1 MSESTVAY
9 RYAKSLIGLAE
20 EKKVVGQVYDD
31 MVFFKQTADDNRD
44 LMLALRSP
52 VVRHDKKMGVL
63 EGIFKGRVSDV
74 TYTIFEI
81 ITKKNREAI
90 IYSIADEFIKL
101 YDLREG
107 IQKATVT
114 TAVALTDVLR
124 QKFTALVADATK
136 MKVVLEEKIDTD
148 LIGGY
153 VIRVN
158 DKQIDASVK
167 SRLSALKLEFLQ

>member
-31 MVFFKQTADDNRD
+31 MVFFKQTADDNRE

-52 VVRHDKKMGVL
+52 VVRHDKKMGL
-63 EGIFKGRVSDV
+63 LKGIFKGRVSDV

-90 IYSIADEFIKL
+90 IYSIANEYIKL

-136 MKVVLEEKIDTD
+136 MTVVLEEKVDPN

>member
-9 RYAKSLIGLAE
+9 RYAKSLISLAE
-20 EKKVVGQVYDD
+20 EKKVVGEVYND
-31 MVFFKQTADDNRD
+31 MVFFKQTADDNRG

-52 VVRHDKKMGVL
+52 VVRHDKKMGLL
-63 EGIFKGRVSDV
+63 EGIFKSRVNAV

-81 ITKKNREAI
+81 ITKKNREAA
-90 IYSIADEFIKL
+90 IYSIANEYIKL

-114 TAVALTDVLR
+114 TAVTLSDGLR
-124 QKFTALVADATK
+124 QQFIKLVSDATGL
-136 MKVVLEEKIDTD
+136 KVELEEKVNPD

-153 VIRVN
+153 VIKVN

-167 SRLSALKLEFLQ
+167 SRLNALKLEFLQ

>member
-20 EKKVVGQVYDD
+20 EKKMVSEVYND
-31 MVFFKQTADDNRD
+31 MVFFKQTADENRG

-52 VVRHDKKMGVL
+52 VVRHDKKMGLL
-63 EGIFKGRVSDV
+63 EGIFKSRVSEV

-81 ITKKNREAI
+81 ITKKNREAV
-90 IYSIADEFIKL
+90 IYSIANEYIKL
-101 YDLREG
+101 YDIREG

-114 TAVALTDVLR
+114 TAITLSDDLR
-124 QKFTALVADATK
+124 QQFIKLVTDATGL
-136 MKVVLEEKIDTD
+136 KVELEEKINPD

-153 VIRVN
+153 IIKVN

-167 SRLSALKLEFLQ
+167 NRLNNLKLEFLQ

>member
-20 EKKVVGQVYDD
+20 EKKMVSEVYND
-31 MVFFKQTADDNRD
+31 MVFFKQTADENRG

-52 VVRHDKKMGVL
+52 VVRHDKKMGLL
-63 EGIFKGRVSDV
+63 EGIFKSRVSEV

-81 ITKKNREAI
+81 ITKKNREAV
-90 IYSIADEFIKL
+90 IYSIANEYIKL
-101 YDLREG
+101 YDIREG

-114 TAVALTDVLR
+114 TAITLSDDLR
-124 QKFTALVADATK
+124 QQFIKLVTDATGL
-136 MKVVLEEKIDTD
+136 KVELEEKINPD

-153 VIRVN
+153 IIKVN

-167 SRLSALKLEFLQ
+167 NRLNTLKLEFLQ